1 MSSGREPW
9 PPKMDASVEDRGSP
23 GGPATPA
30 NSRYATHR
38 VKAGI
43 VHLALERGASGSGGG
58 GGETN

>member
-1 MSSGREPW
+1 
-9 PPKMDASVEDRGSP
+9 MDASVEDRGSP
-23 GGPATPA
+23 GGPPPPATPA

-43 VHLALERGASGSGGG
+43 VHLALERGASGGGGSGGGGG